1 MKKLLTLALAF
12 ILAMGTLGLVACG
25 GSGESMT
32 QEEFIA
38 ELSRREAATFAD
50 ENLHYAT
57 VDCTYVEHSSREINV
72 DGTYGITY
80 GDNYAY
86 AAIEYGTAHGTQ
98 ETVLGMLEQIKS
110 MFERMPEE
118 VLSELKFVKDGDN
131 LEYSLDTTWQEM
143 KITGKYVFD
152 KNGYVIYGA
161 ESATGDGSKEFTV
174 KAYNKK
180 SGGDTA
186 DYTVNSEQWDNAV
199 SLYWKNL
206 TYEYTDGESGN
217 KVELLEDGGLHQYA
231 GEGHGWGEGYVIYAD
246 NKWKV
251 YQGDATTPTFEYET
265 AAEYIAGGY
274 GDDFGFMGHMLPTIR
289 GRMDEFT
296 FDQTNNQYVAEN
308 IDIAMGPDAVYPM
321 NITVKFENQKLVYVK
336 FAAVGGSNYMEA
348 NFWNYGTTVIE
359 YPDYIA
365 NA

>member
-25 GSGESMT
+25 
-32 QEEFIA
+32 
-38 ELSRREAATFAD
+38 D
-50 ENLHYAT
+50 T
-57 VDCTYVEHSSREINV
+57 V
-72 DGTYGITY
+72 
-80 GDNYAY
+80 
-86 AAIEYGTAHGTQ
+86 
-98 ETVLGMLEQIKS
+98 
-110 MFERMPEE
+110 
-118 VLSELKFVKDGDN
+118 
-131 LEYSLDTTWQEM
+131 
-143 KITGKYVFD
+143 
-152 KNGYVIYGA
+152 
-161 ESATGDGSKEFTV
+161 
-174 KAYNKK
+174 
-180 SGGDTA
+180 

-206 TYEYTDGESGN
+206 TYEFTDGTRGN
-217 KVELLEDGGLHQYA
+217 KVELLADGGLHKYA
-231 GEGHGWGEGYVIYAD
+231 GEGYGWGEGYVIYAD

-251 YQGDATTPTFEYET
+251 YQGDATTPISEYET
-265 AAEYIAGGY
+265 EAEYIARSY
-274 GDDFGFMGHMLPTIR
+274 GDDFGFMGHMLPTIS
-289 GRMDEFT
+289 GRINEFT